1 MVQYSLAVA
10 AIVALVF
17 PSSTRS
23 FILSGRNTL
32 QYAVPSIAKSHFN
45 FGDNTNSGCGAS
57 IQRKNRVA
65 ASISA
70 AFNNESDDIEVS
82 KFASDSSLQNI
93 NTGESI
99 SEVKVEEEDIDEYE
113 AKMERRKKA
122 LLERQTSGRTVN
134 YEICI
139 PIVEGSKIQPVEGV
153 TALAPADDMIS
164 QQIGLSLR
172 EVSKNAVLSEYA
184 LDMDSLQSQTFMDEK
199 IRDSKRSTPPTGAG
213 SVQLLTDAKREILDE
228 DFNGLVV
235 SSVVRGGLAWNA
247 GVRVGDKLMASSAT
261 MGEVNM
267 LQPLLTNLYISI
279 LFIITILYEP

>member
-1 MVQYSLAVA
+1 MVQYSVAVA
-10 AIVALVF
+10 TIIALVF
-17 PSSTRS
+17 PSSTSS
-23 FILSGRNTL
+23 FILNGRNEL
-32 QYAVPSIAKSHFN
+32 QYAVPSIAKTHFN
-45 FGDNTNSGCGAS
+45 FGAGTNAGYRAS

-70 AFNNESDDIEVS
+70 AFNNERDDVEVS
-82 KFASDSSLQNI
+82 KFASDSPLQSFSA
-93 NTGESI
+93 GESI
-99 SEVKVEEEDIDEYE
+99 SEGKLEEEDIDEYE

-122 LLERQTSGRTVN
+122 LMERQASGRTIN

-153 TALAPADDMIS
+153 TALAPADDMVS

-172 EVSKNAVLSEYA
+172 EVAKGAVLSEYA
-184 LDMDSLQSQTFMDEK
+184 LDMDSLQSQTLVDEK

-228 DFNGLVV
+228 DFSGLVV

-261 MGEVNM
+261 IGEVR
-267 LQPLLTNLYISI
+267 
-279 LFIITILYEP
+279 